1 MNASFT
7 EKKYES
13 SYACIA
19 ASILGT
25 RSNDK
30 SREKNGQKKAM
41 LLMLLFILNEE
52 AIAAET
58 KKTKRE
64 ISTLSLS
71 LSLSYTM
78 TRVSVYMRALVY
90 NEVVFSLFET
100 KTSKKKR
107 LFSSPK
113 IFGLAT
119 TNR

>member
-19 ASILGT
+19 ASIPGT
-25 RSNDK
+25 RSKDK
-30 SREKNGQKKAM
+30 RSREKNGQKKAM

-71 LSLSYTM
+71 LSLI
-78 TRVSVYMRALVY
+78 R
-90 NEVVFSLFET
+90 
-100 KTSKKKR
+100 
-107 LFSSPK
+107 
-113 IFGLAT
+113 
-119 TNR
+119 

>member
-30 SREKNGQKKAM
+30 SKREKNGQKKAMM

-52 AIAAET
+52 AI
-58 KKTKRE
+58 
-64 ISTLSLS
+64 
-71 LSLSYTM
+71 
-78 TRVSVYMRALVY
+78 
-90 NEVVFSLFET
+90 
-100 KTSKKKR
+100 
-107 LFSSPK
+107 
-113 IFGLAT
+113 
-119 TNR
+119 